1 MCHRCSMLPAIEQ
14 PLLAHRRDHA
24 ARVAAIGI
32 SAVDDSLL
40 VHLKR
45 IVARPVVALRLG
57 HGPEGGRP
65 AIGKGGTGQKAK
77 EESKIPEAREVGGRG
92 EKSVAMTGFP
102 MVTKDKLSDACG
114 VPLSAQWS
122 GSLFARTVWYS
133 VT

>member
-1 MCHRCSMLPAIEQ
+1 MLPAFEHRAGIN
-14 PLLAHRRDHA
+14 PLLAHRRHHA
-24 ARVAAIGI
+24 ARVAALGVRP
-32 SAVDDSLL
+32 VDDSLL

-65 AIGKGGTGQKAK
+65 
-77 EESKIPEAREVGGRG
+77 EVGGRG

-133 VT
+133 GI